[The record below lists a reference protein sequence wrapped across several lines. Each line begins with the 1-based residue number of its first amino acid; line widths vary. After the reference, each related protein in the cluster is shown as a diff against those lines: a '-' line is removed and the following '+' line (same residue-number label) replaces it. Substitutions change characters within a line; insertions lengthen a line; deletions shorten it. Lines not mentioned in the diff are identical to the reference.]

1 MLQQKKPTYAYV
13 LGYVTYLC
21 NKKCISVGFIV
32 AEINIFQKAVLKT
45 RPFDFLPALRCT
57 IVRWKYFKLYLGTS
71 SIIDDLCGNEVMLEL
86 VKIIMCGSHKFR
98 YLVVHSYVRCIYH
111 TYGIGGM

>member
-32 AEINIFQKAVLKT
+32 AEINIFQKAGKSRDHLVSFRLSTYHCMTEIFQPMTAK
-45 RPFDFLPALRCT
+45 LGNVEHHAAL
-57 IVRWKYFKLYLGTS
+57 
-71 SIIDDLCGNEVMLEL
+71 
-86 VKIIMCGSHKFR
+86 
-98 YLVVHSYVRCIYH
+98 
-111 TYGIGGM
+111 